1 MNISVEKDQ
10 FAKTLMAWY
19 QPGRRLM
26 PWKSEKD
33 PYLIW
38 LSEVILQQTRV
49 EQGMPYYL
57 RFKNKYPSI
66 EALAK
71 APEDQ
76 VMKLWQGLGYYSR
89 AKNLHRTAK
98 FIAEELQGV
107 FPDSYSEIL
116 SLKGV
121 GTYTAAAVA
130 SFAFGLPH
138 AVVDGNVYRVLARIF
153 GIDDPMDSSGGKR
166 RFAVLA
172 NELLD
177 KNNPAAYN
185 QTILDFGAIQCSPKS
200 PDCTNC
206 PFNDR
211 CFAYQNDKVYSL
223 PVKSKKLIRKTRYFN
238 YLVLNAGDKVVIRK
252 RKAKDIWQHLY
263 EFPLVESAALL
274 PPGEVLKIAKQN
286 VFSGDCSKLLSVSKT
301 FVQQLT
307 HQKIISRF
315 FEIEADLQNLIK
327 NDNYKIVTRHALR
340 KFAFSKNID
349 WYLRDNSLTLEI
361 A

>member
-1 MNISVEKDQ
+1 ME
-10 FAKTLMAWY
+10 WY
-19 QPGRRLM
+19 LPERRPM

-71 APEDQ
+71 TPEDE

-89 AKNLHRTAK
+89 AKNLHRTAN
-98 FIAEELQGV
+98 FIAEELKGV

-116 SLKGV
+116 KLKGV
-121 GTYTAAAVA
+121 GAYTAAAVA

-153 GIDDPMDSSGGKR
+153 GIDDPVGSSGGKR
-166 RFAVLA
+166 KFSTLA

-177 KNNPAAYN
+177 KNNPANYN
-185 QTILDFGAIQCSPKS
+185 QAILDFGAIQCTPKS

-211 CFAYQNDKVYSL
+211 CYAYQNDKIDSL
-223 PVKSKKLIRKTRYFN
+223 PVKSKKRARKTRYFN
-238 YLVLNAGDKVVIRK
+238 YLVLITGEKVVIHK
-252 RKAKDIWQHLY
+252 RTAKDIWQNLY
-263 EFPLVESAALL
+263 EFPLVESEALL
-274 PPGEVLKIAKQN
+274 SPREILKIAKKD
-286 VFSGDCSKLLSVSKT
+286 VFSGDCSILSLSKP

-307 HQKIISRF
+307 HQKIVSRF
-315 FEIEADLQNLIK
+315 FEIEADLQNFIK
-327 NDNYKIVTRHALR
+327 NGNYKIVTRHALR